1 MLTKQEEKQQEQEEE
16 QNDEQGGVE
25 EREITGGIR
34 GEERRCGL
42 HANAS

>member
-16 QNDEQGGVE
+16 QKDEKGGAE
-25 EREITGGIR
+25 GTGGIR